1 MDAHLNHL
9 TYVFAILD
17 KHQFH
22 LKPAKCSFC
31 QSHIAYLGHM
41 VVEGTVAPYPLK
53 IQGVGDWPPPKSLK
67 SLHGLLGL
75 SGAFPTHFAAYKVV
89 DLFVNIVCKLHGLPR
104 SIVSDRDPV
113 LYLRAFVHQKTPLW
127 HYFLPWAEYH
137 YNTSFHLSAGMT
149 PYHVVYGKLHPS
161 IPSYVTGTTE
171 LAASD
176 DMLSS
181 REVVLDLLKK
191 NLTKAQTRMK

>member
-1 MDAHLNHL
+1 MSFGLCNAPTSFQATMNDIFCVLLCKFDIVFFDDSLVFSTTMGAHLNHL

-75 SGAFPTHFAAYKVV
+75 SGF
-89 DLFVNIVCKLHGLPR
+89 
-104 SIVSDRDPV
+104 
-113 LYLRAFVHQKTPLW
+113 
-127 HYFLPWAEYH
+127 YH
-137 YNTSFHLSAGMT
+137 
-149 PYHVVYGKLHPS
+149 
-161 IPSYVTGTTE
+161 
-171 LAASD
+171 
-176 DMLSS
+176 
-181 REVVLDLLKK
+181 
-191 NLTKAQTRMK
+191 